1 MAKRQITEQQK
12 SDIRTL
18 TRMAN
23 RRIERASEGQ
33 RRAIEH
39 YNKGNLNEK
48 GFFSSSYKGLSYA
61 EANKKIKALK
71 NFEKAESTMRRG
83 WERIK
88 SEQIKKT
95 TQTWR
100 ERNYDLTEEE
110 IEAILKAVDE
120 SEDESEDELANRVIQ
135 DKERR
140 KRKYYV
146 AVDLVQAAKEEK
158 GWKGSEEDITRAIA
172 PALDESADAQ
182 AALINSIKARN
193 AKR

>member
-1 MAKRQITEQQK
+1 MAKRTITEQQK
-12 SDIRTL
+12 SAIRSL
-18 TRMAN
+18 TRTAN

-39 YNKGNLNEK
+39 YNRGDLNDK

-61 EANKKIKALK
+61 EAGRKIKALE
-71 NFEKAESTMRRG
+71 NFLSAESTTRRG
-83 WERIK
+83 WESIK
-88 SEQIKKT
+88 SEQIEKT
-95 TQTWR
+95 AQTWQQR
-100 ERNYDLTEEE
+100 GYDLTEEE

-120 SEDESEDELANRVIQ
+120 SEDELANRVIQ

-140 KRKYYV
+140 RRKYYI
-146 AVDLVQAAKEEK
+146 AVDLVQAAKEAE
-158 GWKGSEEDITRAIA
+158 GWEGGEDNIMQAIA

-182 AALINSIKARN
+182 AALIRSIKARN

>member
-12 SDIRTL
+12 SAIRSL
-18 TRMAN
+18 TRTAN

-39 YNKGNLNEK
+39 YNRGDLNEK

-61 EANKKIKALK
+61 EAGRKIKALEQ
-71 NFEKAESTMRRG
+71 FLGAESTTRRG
-83 WERIK
+83 WESIK
-88 SEQIKKT
+88 SEQIEKT
-95 TQTWR
+95 AQTWQQR
-100 ERNYDLTEEE
+100 GYDLTEEE

-120 SEDESEDELANRVIQ
+120 SEDELANRVIQ

-140 KRKYYV
+140 RRKYYI
-146 AVDLVQAAKEEK
+146 AVDLVQAAKEAE
-158 GWKGSEEDITRAIA
+158 GWEGDEEDIMQAIA

-182 AALINSIKARN
+182 AALIRSIKARN